1 MIDFL
6 KKIALD
12 IKSTKE
18 RNIFIKRIDKIA
30 GDLASKDVLLIDIT
44 DMESVFDP
52 EKIIVEDVDESLGKI
67 TLEVD

>member
-6 KKIALD
+6 KKIALN
-12 IKSTKE
+12 INSTKE
-18 RNIFIKRIDKIA
+18 RDIFIRRIDKIA
-30 GDLASKDVLLIDIT
+30 EDLASKDILLIDIT
-44 DMESVFDP
+44 DIESVFDP